1 MNEANDDAEED
12 DDDEYEEYDSI
23 LDDYVIR
30 FAIERPLLS
39 IEDPADYVI
48 EVAGEIRLRSAN
60 DDSASEVVGWIDARV
75 VQAGRA
81 CNDGEPLFDVCDTID
96 QELHDYASAVY
107 DYDSESIRE
116 SISDGCAGADIL
128 IVETIKIL
136 PAHRGRRLG
145 LLAMRRTIDTFGEG
159 CAAVVIEPFP
169 LQFSRHPDPSSRKHL
184 DWHARMGM
192 QLFDMNEVNAVAKLR
207 KYWAQSGFRRIGKTK
222 YFALDLQQPQPR
234 LQELLR
240 KPKARGTR
248 LVVTTH

>member
-1 MNEANDDAEED
+1 MNEANDDAD

-30 FAIERPLLS
+30 FAIERPLIS
-39 IEDPADYVI
+39 IADPADYVI
-48 EVAGEIRLRSAN
+48 DVAGEIRVRSAD

-81 CNDGEPLFDVCDTID
+81 CNDGEALFEVCDTID

-107 DYDSESIRE
+107 DFDSESIRE
-116 SISDGCAGADIL
+116 SISDGCAGTDIL

-169 LQFSRHPDPSSRKHL
+169 LQFSRHLSSREHL

-192 QLFDMNEVNAVAKLR
+192 QLFETNEVKAVAKLR

-222 YFALDLQQPQPR
+222 YFVLDLQQPQPS

-240 KPKARGTR
+240 RRGTR
-248 LVVTTH
+248 PDVTTH